1 MSCAVAID
9 TLKTD
14 TAMLNALRNN
24 PDFGYSRELVQVKS
38 STWQW
43 MSDRLADWY
52 QSLFNSVFPN
62 ENNWYLWFI
71 AAVMVIGIIIA
82 IVVLR
87 NRNLLR
93 QKENNDSGY
102 VVTDDTIYGIDFEQQ
117 IEAALGRDDYRTAL
131 RMIYL
136 QTLKWLDDNHHIH
149 WQPQK
154 TPSQYVREYRCAP
167 FNTLTTLFI
176 RIRYGGFEADRA
188 LVDEALR
195 MRAAVC
201 QEGASLHDE
210 PKVQGEPKEQGEK
223 GGER

>member
-14 TAMLNALRNN
+14 SAMLNALRNN

-43 MSDRLADWY
+43 MSDRLAEWY
-52 QSLFNSVFPN
+52 QSLLNSVFPN
-62 ENNWYLWFI
+62 ENNWYLWLI
-71 AAVMVIGIIIA
+71 VALVVIGIIIA
-82 IVVLR
+82 IVVVR
-87 NRNLLR
+87 NRYLLR
-93 QKENNDSGY
+93 LKENTDSGY

-117 IEAALGRDDYRTAL
+117 IKSALGRDDYRTAL

-195 MRAAVC
+195 MRTAVC
-201 QEGASLHDE
+201 QDDASLHCE
-210 PKVQGEPKEQGEK
+210 PKGQDEK

>member
-14 TAMLNALRNN
+14 SAMLNALRNN

-43 MSDRLADWY
+43 MSDRLAEWY
-52 QSLFNSVFPN
+52 QSLLNSVFPN
-62 ENNWYLWFI
+62 ENNWYLWLI
-71 AAVMVIGIIIA
+71 VALVVIGIIIA
-82 IVVLR
+82 IVVVR
-87 NRNLLR
+87 NRYLLR
-93 QKENNDSGY
+93 LKENTDSGY
-102 VVTDDTIYGIDFEQQ
+102 VVTDDTIYGIDFKQQ
-117 IEAALGRDDYRTAL
+117 IKSALGRDDYRTAL

-188 LVDEALR
+188 LIDEALR
-195 MRAAVC
+195 MRTAVC
-201 QEGASLHDE
+201 QDDASLHCE
-210 PKVQGEPKEQGEK
+210 PKGQDEK

>member
-14 TAMLNALRNN
+14 SAMLNALRNN

-43 MSDRLADWY
+43 MSDRLAEWY
-52 QSLFNSVFPN
+52 QSLLNSVFPN
-62 ENNWYLWFI
+62 ENNWFLWLI
-71 AAVMVIGIIIA
+71 VALVVIGIIIA
-82 IVVLR
+82 IVVVR
-87 NRNLLR
+87 NRYLLR
-93 QKENNDSGY
+93 LKENTDSGY

-117 IEAALGRDDYRTAL
+117 IKAALGRDDYRTAL

-176 RIRYGGFEADRA
+176 RIRYGGFEADQA

-195 MRAAVC
+195 MRTAVC
-201 QEGASLHDE
+201 QDDASLHCE
-210 PKVQGEPKEQGEK
+210 PKGQDEK

>member
-14 TAMLNALRNN
+14 SAMLNALRNN

-52 QSLFNSVFPN
+52 QGLFNSVFPN

-82 IVVLR
+82 IVMVR

-93 QKENNDSGY
+93 RKENNDSGY

-117 IEAALGRDDYRTAL
+117 IEAALGRDDYPTAL

-201 QEGASLHDE
+201 QD
-210 PKVQGEPKEQGEK
+210 EK

>member
-1 MSCAVAID
+1 MAID

-14 TAMLNALRNN
+14 SAMLNALRNN

-43 MSDRLADWY
+43 MSDRLAEWY
-52 QSLFNSVFPN
+52 QSLLNSVFPN
-62 ENNWYLWFI
+62 ENNWYLWLI
-71 AAVMVIGIIIA
+71 VALVVIGIIIA

-87 NRNLLR
+87 NRYLLR
-93 QKENNDSGY
+93 LKENTDSGY

-117 IEAALGRDDYRTAL
+117 IKAALGRDDYRTAL

-176 RIRYGGFEADRA
+176 RIRYGGFEADQA

-195 MRAAVC
+195 MRTAVC
-201 QEGASLHDE
+201 QDDASLHCE
-210 PKVQGEPKEQGEK
+210 PKGQDEK

>member
-14 TAMLNALRNN
+14 SAMLNALRNN

-82 IVVLR
+82 IVMVR

-93 QKENNDSGY
+93 RKENTDSGY

-176 RIRYGGFEADRA
+176 RIRYGGFEADQA

-201 QEGASLHDE
+201 QEGASLQGE
-210 PKVQGEPKEQGEK
+210 PKVQDEK

>member
-1 MSCAVAID
+1 MAID

-14 TAMLNALRNN
+14 SAMLNALRNN

-43 MSDRLADWY
+43 MSDRLAEWY
-52 QSLFNSVFPN
+52 QSLFNSVLPN
-62 ENNWYLWFI
+62 EDNWYLWLI
-71 AAVMVIGIIIA
+71 AAAVMIGIIIA

-87 NRNLLR
+87 NRYLLR
-93 QKENNDSGY
+93 RKENTDSGY

-117 IEAALGRDDYRTAL
+117 IKVALDRDDYRTAL

-188 LVDEALR
+188 LIDEALR
-195 MRAAVC
+195 MRTAVC
-201 QEGASLHDE
+201 QDDASLHCE
-210 PKVQGEPKEQGEK
+210 PKGQDEK

>member
-14 TAMLNALRNN
+14 SAMLNALRNN

-43 MSDRLADWY
+43 MSDRLAEWY
-52 QSLFNSVFPN
+52 QNLFNSVLPN
-62 ENNWYLWFI
+62 EDNWYLWLI
-71 AAVMVIGIIIA
+71 AAAVMIGIIIA

-87 NRNLLR
+87 NRYLLR
-93 QKENNDSGY
+93 RKENTDSGY

-117 IEAALGRDDYRTAL
+117 IKVALDRDDYRTAL

-154 TPSQYVREYRCAP
+154 TPSQYVREYQCAP

-188 LVDEALR
+188 LVAEALHLQ
-195 MRAAVC
+195 AAVC
-201 QEGASLHDE
+201 EGGASLHDE
-210 PKVQGEPKEQGEK
+210 PKGQDEK

>member
-52 QSLFNSVFPN
+52 NSLFNSVFPN

-82 IVVLR
+82 IVMVR

-93 QKENNDSGY
+93 RKENNDSGY

-201 QEGASLHDE
+201 QEGASLHHE
-210 PKVQGEPKEQGEK
+210 PKVQGEK

>member
-14 TAMLNALRNN
+14 SAMLNALRNN

-43 MSDRLADWY
+43 MSDRLAEWY
-52 QSLFNSVFPN
+52 QSLLNSVFPN
-62 ENNWYLWFI
+62 ENNWYLWLI
-71 AAVMVIGIIIA
+71 VGLVVIGIIIA
-82 IVVLR
+82 IVVVR
-87 NRNLLR
+87 NRYLLR
-93 QKENNDSGY
+93 LKENTDSGY

-117 IEAALGRDDYRTAL
+117 IKAALGRDDYRTAL

-188 LVDEALR
+188 LIDEALR
-195 MRAAVC
+195 MRTAVC
-201 QEGASLHDE
+201 QDDASLHCE
-210 PKVQGEPKEQGEK
+210 PKGQDEK

>member
-14 TAMLNALRNN
+14 SAMLNALRNN

-43 MSDRLADWY
+43 MSDRLAEWY
-52 QSLFNSVFPN
+52 QSLLNSVFPN
-62 ENNWYLWFI
+62 EINWYLWLI
-71 AAVMVIGIIIA
+71 VALVVIGIIIA

-87 NRNLLR
+87 NRYLLR
-93 QKENNDSGY
+93 LKENTDSGY

-117 IEAALGRDDYRTAL
+117 IKAALGRDDYRTAL

-176 RIRYGGFEADRA
+176 RIRYGGFEADQA

-201 QEGASLHDE
+201 QDDASLHCE
-210 PKVQGEPKEQGEK
+210 PKGQDEK

>member
-14 TAMLNALRNN
+14 SAMLNALRNN

-43 MSDRLADWY
+43 MSDRLAEWY
-52 QSLFNSVFPN
+52 QSLLNSVFPN
-62 ENNWYLWFI
+62 ENNWYLWLI
-71 AAVMVIGIIIA
+71 VALVVIGIIIA
-82 IVVLR
+82 IVVVR
-87 NRNLLR
+87 NRYLLR
-93 QKENNDSGY
+93 LKENTDSGY

-117 IEAALGRDDYRTAL
+117 IKAALGRNDYRTAL

-195 MRAAVC
+195 MRTAVC
-201 QEGASLHDE
+201 QDDASLHCE
-210 PKVQGEPKEQGEK
+210 PKGQDEK

>member
-1 MSCAVAID
+1 MAID

-43 MSDRLADWY
+43 MSDRLAEWY
-52 QSLFNSVFPN
+52 QSLLNSVFPN
-62 ENNWYLWFI
+62 ENNWYLWLI
-71 AAVMVIGIIIA
+71 VALVVIGIIIA

-87 NRNLLR
+87 NRYLLR
-93 QKENNDSGY
+93 LKENTDSGY

-117 IEAALGRDDYRTAL
+117 IKAALGRDDYRTAL

-176 RIRYGGFEADRA
+176 RIRYGGFEADQA

-201 QEGASLHDE
+201 QDDASLHCE
-210 PKVQGEPKEQGEK
+210 PKGQDEK

>member
-82 IVVLR
+82 IVMVR

-176 RIRYGGFEADRA
+176 RIRYGGFEADQA

-210 PKVQGEPKEQGEK
+210 PKVQDEK

>member
-1 MSCAVAID
+1 MAID

-14 TAMLNALRNN
+14 SAMLNALRNN

-43 MSDRLADWY
+43 MSDRLAEWY
-52 QSLFNSVFPN
+52 QSLLNSVFPN
-62 ENNWYLWFI
+62 ENNWYLWLI
-71 AAVMVIGIIIA
+71 AALVVIGIIIA
-82 IVVLR
+82 IVVVR
-87 NRNLLR
+87 NRYLLR
-93 QKENNDSGY
+93 LKENTDSGY

-117 IEAALGRDDYRTAL
+117 IKAALGRDDYRTAL

-176 RIRYGGFEADRA
+176 RIRYGGFEADHA
-188 LVDEALR
+188 LVDEALHLQ
-195 MRAAVC
+195 ATVC
-201 QEGASLHDE
+201 EGDASLHDE
-210 PKVQGEPKEQGEK
+210 PKGQDEK

>member
-14 TAMLNALRNN
+14 SAMLNALRNN
-24 PDFGYSRELVQVKS
+24 SDFGYSRELVQVKS

-52 QSLFNSVFPN
+52 NSLFNSVFPN

-82 IVVLR
+82 IVMVR

-201 QEGASLHDE
+201 QEGASLQGE
-210 PKVQGEPKEQGEK
+210 PKVQDEK

>member
-52 QSLFNSVFPN
+52 NSLFNSVFPN

-82 IVVLR
+82 IVMVR

-93 QKENNDSGY
+93 RKENTDSGY

-210 PKVQGEPKEQGEK
+210 PKVQDEK

>member
-14 TAMLNALRNN
+14 SAMLNALRNN

-43 MSDRLADWY
+43 MSDRLAEWY

-62 ENNWYLWFI
+62 ENNWYLWLL
-71 AAVMVIGIIIA
+71 AAVVTIGIIIA

-87 NRNLLR
+87 NRYLLR
-93 QKENNDSGY
+93 RKENTDSGY

-117 IEAALGRDDYRTAL
+117 IKAALGRDDYRTAL

-201 QEGASLHDE
+201 QDDASLHCE
-210 PKVQGEPKEQGEK
+210 PKGQGEK

>member
-14 TAMLNALRNN
+14 SAMLNALRNN

-43 MSDRLADWY
+43 MSHRLAEWY
-52 QSLFNSVFPN
+52 QSLLNSVFPN
-62 ENNWYLWFI
+62 ENNWYLWLI
-71 AAVMVIGIIIA
+71 VALVVIGIIIA
-82 IVVLR
+82 IVVVR
-87 NRNLLR
+87 NRYLLR
-93 QKENNDSGY
+93 LKENTDSGY

-117 IEAALGRDDYRTAL
+117 IKAALGRDDYRTAL

-188 LVDEALR
+188 LVDEALHL
-195 MRAAVC
+195 RAAVC
-201 QEGASLHDE
+201 QDDASLHCE
-210 PKVQGEPKEQGEK
+210 PKGQDEK

>member
-14 TAMLNALRNN
+14 SAMLNALRNN

-82 IVVLR
+82 IVMVR

-93 QKENNDSGY
+93 RKENNDSGY

-188 LVDEALR
+188 LVDKALR

-201 QEGASLHDE
+201 QD
-210 PKVQGEPKEQGEK
+210 QK

>member
-14 TAMLNALRNN
+14 SAMLNALRNN

-82 IVVLR
+82 IVMVR

-93 QKENNDSGY
+93 RKENNDSDY

-210 PKVQGEPKEQGEK
+210 PKVQDEK

>member
-1 MSCAVAID
+1 
-9 TLKTD
+9 
-14 TAMLNALRNN
+14 MLNALRNN

-43 MSDRLADWY
+43 MSDRLAEWY
-52 QSLFNSVFPN
+52 QSLLNSVFPN
-62 ENNWYLWFI
+62 ENNWYLWLI
-71 AAVMVIGIIIA
+71 VALVVIGIIIA
-82 IVVLR
+82 IVVVR
-87 NRNLLR
+87 NRYLLR
-93 QKENNDSGY
+93 LKENTDSGY

-117 IEAALGRDDYRTAL
+117 IKSALGRDDYRTAL

-188 LVDEALR
+188 LIDEALR
-195 MRAAVC
+195 MRTAVC
-201 QEGASLHDE
+201 QDDASLHCE
-210 PKVQGEPKEQGEK
+210 PKGQDEK

>member
-82 IVVLR
+82 IVMVR

-93 QKENNDSGY
+93 RKENNDSGY

-176 RIRYGGFEADRA
+176 RIRYGGFEADQA

-201 QEGASLHDE
+201 QEGASLQGE
-210 PKVQGEPKEQGEK
+210 PKVQDEK

>member
-1 MSCAVAID
+1 
-9 TLKTD
+9 
-14 TAMLNALRNN
+14 MLNALRNN

-93 QKENNDSGY
+93 RKENNDSGY

-210 PKVQGEPKEQGEK
+210 PKVQDEK

>member
-1 MSCAVAID
+1 MAID

-14 TAMLNALRNN
+14 SAMLNALRNN

-43 MSDRLADWY
+43 MSDRLAEWY
-52 QSLFNSVFPN
+52 QSLLNSVFPN
-62 ENNWYLWFI
+62 ENNWYLWLI
-71 AAVMVIGIIIA
+71 VGLVVIGIIIA
-82 IVVLR
+82 IVVVR
-87 NRNLLR
+87 NRYLLR
-93 QKENNDSGY
+93 LKENTDSGY

-117 IEAALGRDDYRTAL
+117 IKAALGRDDYRTAL

-188 LVDEALR
+188 LIDEALR
-195 MRAAVC
+195 MRTAVC
-201 QEGASLHDE
+201 QDDASLHCE
-210 PKVQGEPKEQGEK
+210 PKGQDEK

>member
-14 TAMLNALRNN
+14 SAMLNALRNN

-38 STWQW
+38 SLTRHWIT
-43 MSDRLADWY
+43 DRLSEWY
-52 QSLFNSVFPN
+52 RSLLNSVFPN
-62 ENNWYLWFI
+62 ENNWYLWLL
-71 AAVMVIGIIIA
+71 AAVVTIGIIIA

-87 NRNLLR
+87 NRYLLR
-93 QKENNDSGY
+93 RKENNDSGY

-117 IEAALGRDDYRTAL
+117 IKAALGRDDYRTAL

-188 LVDEALR
+188 LVDEALHLQ
-195 MRAAVC
+195 ATVC
-201 QEGASLHDE
+201 EGGASLHDE
-210 PKVQGEPKEQGEK
+210 PKGQDEK

>member
-14 TAMLNALRNN
+14 SAMLNALRNN

-82 IVVLR
+82 IVMVR

-93 QKENNDSGY
+93 QKENTDSGY

-117 IEAALGRDDYRTAL
+117 IEAALGRNDYRTAL

-176 RIRYGGFEADRA
+176 RIRYGGFEANRA
-188 LVDEALR
+188 LVDEASR

-210 PKVQGEPKEQGEK
+210 PKVQDEK

>member
-1 MSCAVAID
+1 MAID

-14 TAMLNALRNN
+14 SAMLNALRNN

-43 MSDRLADWY
+43 MSDRLAEWY
-52 QSLFNSVFPN
+52 QSLLNSVFPN
-62 ENNWYLWFI
+62 ENNWFLWLI
-71 AAVMVIGIIIA
+71 VALVVIGIIIA
-82 IVVLR
+82 IVVVR
-87 NRNLLR
+87 NRYLLR
-93 QKENNDSGY
+93 LKENTDSGY

-117 IEAALGRDDYRTAL
+117 IKAALGRDDYRTAL

-176 RIRYGGFEADRA
+176 RIRYGGFEADQA

-195 MRAAVC
+195 MRTAVC
-201 QEGASLHDE
+201 QDDASLHCE
-210 PKVQGEPKEQGEK
+210 PKGQDEK

>member
-14 TAMLNALRNN
+14 SAMLNALRNN

-43 MSDRLADWY
+43 MSDRLAEWY

-62 ENNWYLWFI
+62 ENNWYLWLI
-71 AAVMVIGIIIA
+71 AALVVIGIIIA
-82 IVVLR
+82 IVVVR
-87 NRNLLR
+87 NRYLLR
-93 QKENNDSGY
+93 RKENTDSGY

-117 IEAALGRDDYRTAL
+117 IKAALGRDDYRTAL

-154 TPSQYVREYRCAP
+154 TPSQYVREYRCTP

-188 LVDEALR
+188 LIDEALR
-195 MRAAVC
+195 MRTAVC
-201 QEGASLHDE
+201 QDDASLHCE
-210 PKVQGEPKEQGEK
+210 PKGQGEK

>member
-14 TAMLNALRNN
+14 SAMLNALRNN

-43 MSDRLADWY
+43 MSDRLAEWY

-62 ENNWYLWFI
+62 ENNWYLWLL
-71 AAVMVIGIIIA
+71 AAVVMIGIIIA

-87 NRNLLR
+87 NRYLLR
-93 QKENNDSGY
+93 RKENTDSGY

-117 IEAALGRDDYRTAL
+117 IKAALGRDDYRTAL

-188 LVDEALR
+188 LVDEALHLQ
-195 MRAAVC
+195 ATVC
-201 QEGASLHDE
+201 EGGASLHEE
-210 PKVQGEPKEQGEK
+210 PKGQDEK

>member
-14 TAMLNALRNN
+14 SAMLNALRNN

-82 IVVLR
+82 IVMVR

-195 MRAAVC
+195 MRADVC
-201 QEGASLHDE
+201 QEGASLQGE
-210 PKVQGEPKEQGEK
+210 PKVQDEK

>member
-14 TAMLNALRNN
+14 SAMLNALRNN

-82 IVVLR
+82 IVMVR

-93 QKENNDSGY
+93 RKENNDSGY

-136 QTLKWLDDNHHIH
+136 QTLKWLDDNLHIH

-188 LVDEALR
+188 LVDEAMR

-210 PKVQGEPKEQGEK
+210 PKVQDEK

>member
-14 TAMLNALRNN
+14 SAMLNALRNN

-82 IVVLR
+82 IVMVR

-93 QKENNDSGY
+93 RKENNDSGY

-176 RIRYGGFEADRA
+176 RIRYGGFEADQA

-201 QEGASLHDE
+201 QEGASL
-210 PKVQGEPKEQGEK
+210 QGEPKEQDEK

>member
-14 TAMLNALRNN
+14 SAMLNALRNN

-43 MSDRLADWY
+43 MSDRLAEWY
-52 QSLFNSVFPN
+52 QSLLNSVFPN
-62 ENNWYLWFI
+62 ENNWYLWLI
-71 AAVMVIGIIIA
+71 VALVVIGIIIA
-82 IVVLR
+82 IVVVR
-87 NRNLLR
+87 NRYLLR
-93 QKENNDSGY
+93 LKENTDSGY

-117 IEAALGRDDYRTAL
+117 IKSALGRDDYRTAL

-188 LVDEALR
+188 LIDEALR
-195 MRAAVC
+195 MRTAVC
-201 QEGASLHDE
+201 QDDASLHCE
-210 PKVQGEPKEQGEK
+210 PKGQDEK

>member
-14 TAMLNALRNN
+14 SAMLNALRNN

-82 IVVLR
+82 IVMVR

-93 QKENNDSGY
+93 RKENNDSGY

-154 TPSQYVREYRCAP
+154 TPSQYVREYRRAP

-210 PKVQGEPKEQGEK
+210 PKVQDEK

>member
-14 TAMLNALRNN
+14 SAMLNALRNN

-52 QSLFNSVFPN
+52 NSLFNSVFPN

-82 IVVLR
+82 IVMVR

-93 QKENNDSGY
+93 RKENNDSGY

-117 IEAALGRDDYRTAL
+117 IEVALGRDDYRTAL

-195 MRAAVC
+195 MREAVC

-210 PKVQGEPKEQGEK
+210 PKVQGEK

>member
-82 IVVLR
+82 IVMVR

-93 QKENNDSGY
+93 RKENNDSGY

-117 IEAALGRDDYRTAL
+117 IEAALGRDDYRTVL

-176 RIRYGGFEADRA
+176 RIRYGGFEADQA

-210 PKVQGEPKEQGEK
+210 PKEQDEK

>member
-14 TAMLNALRNN
+14 SAMLNALRNN

-43 MSDRLADWY
+43 MSDRLAEWY
-52 QSLFNSVFPN
+52 QSLLNSVFPN
-62 ENNWYLWFI
+62 ENNWYLWLI
-71 AAVMVIGIIIA
+71 VALVVIGIIIA
-82 IVVLR
+82 IVVVR
-87 NRNLLR
+87 NRYLLR
-93 QKENNDSGY
+93 LKENTDSGY

-117 IEAALGRDDYRTAL
+117 IKSALGRDDYRTAL

-176 RIRYGGFEADRA
+176 RIRYGGFEANRA
-188 LVDEALR
+188 LIDEALR
-195 MRAAVC
+195 MRTAVC
-201 QEGASLHDE
+201 QDDASLHCE
-210 PKVQGEPKEQGEK
+210 PKGQDEK

>member
-1 MSCAVAID
+1 MAID

-14 TAMLNALRNN
+14 SAMLNALRNN

-43 MSDRLADWY
+43 MSDRLAEWY
-52 QSLFNSVFPN
+52 QSLLNSVFPN
-62 ENNWYLWFI
+62 ENNWYLWLI
-71 AAVMVIGIIIA
+71 VALVVIGIIIA
-82 IVVLR
+82 IVVVR
-87 NRNLLR
+87 NRYLLR
-93 QKENNDSGY
+93 LKENTDSGY

-117 IEAALGRDDYRTAL
+117 IKSALGRDDYRTAL

-188 LVDEALR
+188 LIDEALR
-195 MRAAVC
+195 MRTAVC
-201 QEGASLHDE
+201 QDDASLHCE
-210 PKVQGEPKEQGEK
+210 PKGQDEK